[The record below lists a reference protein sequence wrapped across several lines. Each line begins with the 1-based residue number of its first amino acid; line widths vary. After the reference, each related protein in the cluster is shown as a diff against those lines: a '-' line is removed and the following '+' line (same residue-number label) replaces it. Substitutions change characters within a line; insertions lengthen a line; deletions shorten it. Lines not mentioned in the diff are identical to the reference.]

1 MVHFQDSRSPAEL
14 IYRVK
19 PCFEKSDDK
28 LFKLESDLITNK
40 EGKNLAELSRGASK
54 KERGEKLW

>member
-40 EGKNLAELSRGASK
+40 EGKNLGMLEGGAQK
-54 KERGEKLW
+54 IE